1 MAVISRTPPPP
12 GSPSAELIHACV
24 EGNLVGVLQ
33 ALREGANPNA
43 WRENEGPAIHSAL
56 AWPRIVEA
64 LIEAGAEP
72 HPRSYWSERPL
83 EKLAADYLLSE
94 DKVERQRM
102 EQTARILLRLGGNPH
117 RGSPF
122 WATGTLRDAM
132 PKVVAEV
139 EAEKRAALLQH
150 TLVSADETPLVARP
164 RL

>member
-1 MAVISRTPPPP
+1 MALISRTPPAP
-12 GSPSAELIHACV
+12 GSPSAELIHACID
-24 EGNLVGVLQ
+24 GNLMGVRQ

-43 WRENEGPAIHSAL
+43 WRENEGPAIFSAL
-56 AWPRIVEA
+56 AWPRIVKA

-83 EKLAADYLLSE
+83 EKLAADYQASE
-94 DKVERQRM
+94 DKAERQRM

-132 PKVVAEV
+132 PHVVAQV
-139 EAEKRAALLQH
+139 EAEKKAVLLQR
-150 TLVSADETPLVARP
+150 TLVTVEETPFPRP

>member
-1 MAVISRTPPPP
+1 MPAIDRTPPPP
-12 GSPSAELIHACV
+12 GSPSAELIQACV
-24 EGNLVGVLQ
+24 EGNLVVVLQ
-33 ALREGANPNA
+33 ALRDGANPNA

-83 EKLAADYLLSE
+83 EKLAADYQASE
-94 DKVERQRM
+94 DQAERRRM
-102 EQTARILLRLGGNPH
+102 KQTARILLRLGGNPH

-122 WATGTLRDAM
+122 WATGTLCEAM
-132 PKVVAEV
+132 PDVVAEI
-139 EAEKRAALLQH
+139 EAEKRATLLHHAL
-150 TLVSADETPLVARP
+150 VEADETPSVTRP

>member
-83 EKLAADYLLSE
+83 EKLAADYLASE
-94 DKVERQRM
+94 DNAERQRM
-102 EQTARILLRLGGNPH
+102 EQTARLLLKLGGNAY
-117 RGSPF
+117 RASPF
-122 WATGTLRDAM
+122 WRTGTLRDAM
-132 PKVVAEV
+132 PQVVAKV
-139 EAEKRAALLQH
+139 EAELRQELLQDR
-150 TLVSADETPLVARP
+150 LVTVTDTPTVSRS

>member
-1 MAVISRTPPPP
+1 MAALDRTPPPP

-64 LIEAGAEP
+64 LIEAVAEP
-72 HPRSYWSERPL
+72 HARNFSSERPL
-83 EKLAADYLLSE
+83 EKLASDYQSSE
-94 DKVERQRM
+94 HPMERGRL
-102 EQTARILLRLGGNPH
+102 EQTARLLMKLGGNAH
-117 RGSPF
+117 RASPF
-122 WATGTLRDAM
+122 WRTGTLRDAM
-132 PKVVAEV
+132 PHVVAEV
-139 EAEKRAALLQH
+139 EAEQRQGLLQH
-150 TLVSADETPLVARP
+150 RLVAVDDTQKASRP